1 VHNRILSRR
10 RRATAAL
17 ITCSVLSSLASA
29 ADTTWVGPAAGNWD
43 TAANWNNG
51 TPTLNNFAF
60 IDNAAAGNAV
70 VTIGTGLSRN
80 VGTLNI
86 SAGDAVAVSNNSF
99 LQLSGDGTNAAFI
112 NAGTLQVN
120 STASST
126 LFRLTAT
133 GVGTISGGGTIVL
146 SGANAGLSGV
156 AASRFINIDNF
167 IRGQGNIGAEL
178 ITFDNRGT
186 IAADV
191 SGGTLT
197 LDPDGNSGVNSLF
210 INTGTLVAS
219 DGGTLL
225 LTGASG
231 GSFTNTGGQIMA
243 GNNSQ
248 VRYVSGAIVTG
259 GILSSSG
266 TGANRVAASAS
277 ATFVNVT
284 NNGLMVAENNSD
296 LGITSSLINNG
307 TVSVESTVNATD
319 IEIQNDT
326 IISGNGVIVLSGALP
341 GINGAAA
348 SRLTLGAG
356 QTVRGQGRIGQ
367 EVITITNN
375 GLILADANAGTM
387 TIDPDGNSGTN
398 SFMLNNNLMR
408 ATNGA
413 TLLLTGSGGGTF
425 SNVNGTITADD
436 NSVVLLQ
443 TNASVTGGTFNT
455 NGSGSVRVGVSQDAF
470 FTNITNNGLMVAEN
484 NSDFGVGTSLVN
496 NGTIAIEAGANAT
509 DLEIQNDT
517 TISGTGVIIL
527 SGGNA
532 GINGAAA
539 SRLTLGA
546 GQTVRGQGRI
556 GQELI
561 TITNNGLIL
570 ADANAGTMTIDPDG
584 NSGTNSFMLNNNLM
598 RATNGA
604 TLLLTGSGGGT
615 FSNVNGT
622 ITADDNSVVLLQTN
636 ASVTGGTFNTN
647 GSGSV
652 RVGAGQDAFFT
663 NITSNGLMVGENN
676 SDFGIA
682 TSFVNNGTIAVEAGA
697 NATDLEI
704 QNDTTI
710 SGTGVIILSGG
721 NAGINGAAGSRLTLG
736 SGQTLRGQGAVMQ
749 EVITMTNNG
758 VVSADVPGAVMT
770 LDPDGNSGSNSFM
783 LNNGTLRATN
793 GGTLRLTGSSGGT
806 FTGNGPV
813 IADTGSTVETL
824 TSAIA
829 TIGPVS
835 GAGTVSIAG
844 ASNVQARH
852 YRVGTLS
859 VSSATARV
867 AAGGGTL
874 GTSIVNALSL
884 AGTARL
890 DLSDHDLAIDY
901 SGSSVLNSIRAS
913 IATGFAGG
921 AWNGVGINS
930 SAAAASTSPKTA
942 LGYAEASQILSPGGG
957 VFSGVAVDGT
967 TVLVKYT
974 VAGDANLSGNV
985 NLDDF
990 TALAAN
996 FGNAGVWTTGDF
1008 NYNGLVN
1015 LDDFTILAA
1024 SFGQTLPAD
1033 VARGAAVPE
1042 PAGAIGALVA
1052 AVVGLSRRRRSR

>member
-1 VHNRILSRR
+1 MHNRILSRR

-367 EVITITNN
+367 EV
-375 GLILADANAGTM
+375 
-387 TIDPDGNSGTN
+387 
-398 SFMLNNNLMR
+398 
-408 ATNGA
+408 
-413 TLLLTGSGGGTF
+413 
-425 SNVNGTITADD
+425 
-436 NSVVLLQ
+436 
-443 TNASVTGGTFNT
+443 
-455 NGSGSVRVGVSQDAF
+455 
-470 FTNITNNGLMVAEN
+470 
-484 NSDFGVGTSLVN
+484 
-496 NGTIAIEAGANAT
+496 
-509 DLEIQNDT
+509 
-517 TISGTGVIIL
+517 
-527 SGGNA
+527 
-532 GINGAAA
+532 
-539 SRLTLGA
+539 
-546 GQTVRGQGRI
+546 
-556 GQELI
+556 I